1 MATTTACAAS
11 RGRSCGCR
19 SSWSIGLR
27 WRIFVLNRVTSAVS
41 ASEYTGAVAWTLRVR
56 AWPGRHVDSQRLR
69 YQYLNRE
76 SALNSRKL

>member
-11 RGRSCGCR
+11 RGRSYGCR
-19 SSWSIGLR
+19 SSWSVGRR

-56 AWPGRHVDSQRLR
+56 T
-69 YQYLNRE
+69 
-76 SALNSRKL
+76 